1 MATRKQPTRK
11 APRRK
16 AVEPEEVE
24 RDLTNEGNPQELK
37 DEEPVEEAK
46 DEAPFEPKSSM
57 TEAAKAYANLKA
69 IQDYYADGGEGDLRK
84 MDHPGMREGLKEMC
98 KEGGPVDSM
107 MQSLKDLVHEH
118 HGADYGMEPDELM
131 QKSVEHL
138 DGGGPAPYDKSV
150 EQLENDE
157 PTTEIGKDDSF
168 EQGEANLVDGG
179 DTPET
184 ELEPLDYDEEEDEE
198 KQHGSDEDTEEIIER
213 YQHPKSYTAAKAAK
227 TGDRVAK
234 ESDPTR
240 AGTIVDRVGT
250 NCIVKFDDGKTE
262 TVPAYSLVYAKQWAD
277 RVVGKVWRAKNG
289 RIYAKLEKGQKLASE
304 LKPGDNKDLT
314 DDGNPEE
321 VGAAH
326 QPLDTGAV
334 IKEEHL
340 DAIGKAADH
349 LDAMA
354 NGYSSSP
361 ETHGQHAESLRS
373 VHRDLS
379 DMGNPAEL
387 KDGPEGAE
395 GGGDLT
401 EEVGKDVHKIDGHE
415 CEGGDND
422 DPECRAMFAAQD
434 RGGKSAKKPVSKT
447 INADLRKALADAKV
461 SQAALARTG
470 RMHGLLNGSN

>member
-16 AVEPEEVE
+16 AAEPEEVE

-37 DEEPVEEAK
+37 DEEHEEAK
-46 DEAPFEPKSSM
+46 DESPFEPKSSM

-184 ELEPLDYDEEEDEE
+184 ELEPLDYDEEEEDEK

-213 YQHPKSYTAAKAAK
+213 YQHPK
-227 TGDRVAK
+227 TG
-234 ESDPTR
+234 
-240 AGTIVDRVGT
+240 
-250 NCIVKFDDGKTE
+250 
-262 TVPAYSLVYAKQWAD
+262 QWAD

-289 RIYAKLEKGQKLASE
+289 RVYVKIA
-304 LKPGDNKDLT
+304 KDLT
-314 DDGNPEE
+314 NEGNPEE

-334 IKEEHL
+334 VKEEHL

-379 DMGNPAEL
+379 DMGNPEEL

-395 GGGDLT
+395 DGGDLT
-401 EEVGKDVHKIDGHE
+401 EGVDKDVHKIDGHE

-434 RGGKSAKKPVSKT
+434 RGGKSAKKTVSKT